1 MLISKCIQNKAFIYA
16 KSIDFTIIK
25 CYNVQYKAYFS
36 CIGVVYGN
44 RIDI

>member
-1 MLISKCIQNKAFIYA
+1 MLNLKCIQ
-16 KSIDFTIIK
+16 KSTFYSAQAIDFRLDI
-25 CYNVQYKAYFS
+25 CYNVQYKANFS